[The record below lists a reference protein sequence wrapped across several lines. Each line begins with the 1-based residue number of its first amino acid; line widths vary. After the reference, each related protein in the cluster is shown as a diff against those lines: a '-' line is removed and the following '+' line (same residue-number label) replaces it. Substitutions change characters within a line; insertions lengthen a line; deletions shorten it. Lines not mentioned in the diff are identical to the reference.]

1 MRQIWATR
9 LVFIVGGLLLVA
21 SLLFALATT

>member
-9 LVFIVGGLLLVA
+9 AVVIVGCLLLLA
-21 SLLFALATT
+21 SVVFALIQT

>member
-9 LVFIVGGLLLVA
+9 LVFIVGGLLLLACV
-21 SLLFALATT
+21 LFGLALT

>member
-9 LVFIVGGLLLVA
+9 LVVFVGALLLV
-21 SLLFALATT
+21 SSVLFAIARS